1 MNYQNLPAKVGFG
14 AKAYSMLPSL
24 AQTLIIHGSSV
35 EVDEFVEKIKKITSS
50 NVSFFQL
57 RDERRSIK
65 KIENLSKKFKDVD
78 CFIIIGG
85 GSIIDSCK
93 VLFKSLTNNSDK
105 KKFFIPTLLGSG
117 SESSMTAI
125 INTRSKKN
133 IFIDES
139 FLPDGIIYDFKI
151 LKLIRND
158 LLILGHID
166 ALIHCYESLTSIN
179 SNPFSEFLARNTIKN
194 FLENF
199 KEKKNK
205 FFEIDNEF
213 IKELSLLSFNGGIC
227 QSNAG
232 AGLTHALAHST
243 EELTKIPHSICISFF
258 SKSILNYLIL
268 NHKNLSFEKFEEI
281 QKHVSFLWDHLEK
294 KNLFSDI
301 KNFLK
306 NNQNFEKVLEL
317 SKKDPCWRLF
327 KLKID
332 EEFLKKNIKR
342 SYET

>member
-1 MNYQNLPAKVGFG
+1 M
-14 AKAYSMLPSL
+14 
-24 AQTLIIHGSSV
+24 
-35 EVDEFVEKIKKITSS
+35 
-50 NVSFFQL
+50 
-57 RDERRSIK
+57 
-65 KIENLSKKFKDVD
+65 
-78 CFIIIGG
+78 
-85 GSIIDSCK
+85 
-93 VLFKSLTNNSDK
+93 TNNSDK

-194 FLENF
+194 FLGNF

-332 EEFLKKNIKR
+332 EEFLKKNIKK